1 MAKTVEINPTVV
13 ANITRYKIS
22 NIKIRFIRPV
32 KSRIKLGLLFSETET
47 SNVVS
52 HHDEVFSEDENA
64 TSIVFP
70 RQEEGFLEW
79 SIKMDENATS
89 SGSQRQGEGFLES
102 FIMKT
107 VNATSSGFPHQEEGS
122 SDSFIETEQNET
134 ANGGVV
140 GVIVAVIVV
149 VIFVVIV
156 AIAVALVATNKKKK
170 AYQLS
175 EVSESEKE
183 QQVPKG

>member
-1 MAKTVEINPTVV
+1 M
-13 ANITRYKIS
+13 
-22 NIKIRFIRPV
+22 
-32 KSRIKLGLLFSETET
+32 
-47 SNVVS
+47 
-52 HHDEVFSEDENA
+52 
-64 TSIVFP
+64 
-70 RQEEGFLEW
+70 
-79 SIKMDENATS
+79 
-89 SGSQRQGEGFLES
+89 ES

-149 VIFVVIV
+149 VIFVVVV